1 MCFLASSQNSY
12 PVKLINYI
20 SLYFCFWAILPTTTA
35 QNSIKKFEWGDIPP
49 TDRKMAFYEPEP
61 TADAVVLGAVTKLK
75 VELKD
80 NKPQMTVSVYRRVK
94 LFTDAALT
102 SQNSVEIPFDFA
114 QNQFKVAKIKA
125 QMMDADGNQ
134 LNVDVSEA
142 IETNNRRLVFT
153 GLKPQQILE
162 LSYEMTSDNL
172 ESISNW
178 SFQEATPVRHAELW
192 TTIDVAFEHAFLLQN
207 EKNVR
212 IMLDSKS
219 GAKVFYTDNLAANK
233 PALETF
239 SITTGDQITSVRLQL
254 KSVEL
259 ADKTKKAVV
268 SSWSEL
274 ANRVQKNEGIG
285 LQYTKKSNYE
295 TLWKAV
301 QPLTETA
308 KTEEDK
314 IRIIYNYIN
323 RNVNW
328 DGEWNTTA
336 RTSLDA
342 AFQKKMGN
350 SGELNLMLIACLKE
364 AGFQAFPMLI
374 STRQHGKTNQN
385 TPFLS
390 QFNHLLC
397 YIERSS
403 ATPLL
408 LDAGLAHRPM
418 GLPRVECLNGEGWIV
433 NPQNLQWQSIASK
446 ITARQTLA
454 AFSVTNEG
462 DMKGRFVKTS
472 KDYEAVSER
481 DEQVRRRA
489 LKSIEKLYPGIRID
503 SVTNSNID
511 NASAFFKR
519 NIYCFLSQVAPID
532 SQKMTIK
539 PLWRTGFEVNPLSV
553 VPAHSAFDFPYLIQD
568 LHVFALQMP
577 AGSVIDREPNGE
589 MFELPD
595 KSAGLS
601 LSVTRNADIMQL
613 SLVVK
618 INKLH
623 FEASEYGALKDFF
636 DKIIAK
642 QSELIVIKLA
652 KT

>member
-1 MCFLASSQNSY
+1 
-12 PVKLINYI
+12 VKLINYI
-20 SLYFCFWAILPTTTA
+20 SLSFCLLAIFPTITA
-35 QNSIKKFEWGDIPP
+35 QNPIKKFEWGDISSA
-49 TDRKMAFYEPEP
+49 DRTMTSYDLDP

-75 VELKD
+75 VEFKD

-94 LFTDAALT
+94 LFTNAALA

-114 QNQFKVAKIKA
+114 QNQFKVGKIKA
-125 QMMDADGNQ
+125 QIMNSEGNQ
-134 LNVDVSEA
+134 LNVDVTES
-142 IETNNRRLVFT
+142 NQFSNRRLVFS
-153 GLKPQQILE
+153 GLKAQNILE

-178 SFQEATPVRHAELW
+178 SFQEAIPVRHAELW
-192 TTIDVAFEHAFLLQN
+192 TIVDVAFEHAFLFQN
-207 EKNVR
+207 EKNIR

-219 GAKVFYTDNLAANK
+219 GAKVFSTNDLPAQK
-233 PALETF
+233 PAIDAFT
-239 SITTGDQITSVRLQL
+239 ITTADQITGVRLHL
-254 KSVEL
+254 KSIEL
-259 ADKTKKAVV
+259 ADKTKKPIV

-285 LQYTKKSNYE
+285 QQYSKKTNYD
-295 TLWKAV
+295 TLWKTM
-301 QPLTETA
+301 QPLVKAA
-308 KTEEDK
+308 KTDDDK
-314 IRIIYNYIN
+314 IKIIYDFIN
-323 RNVNW
+323 QNIAW

-336 RTSLDA
+336 RASLNA
-342 AFQKKMGN
+342 IFEKKTAN
-350 SGELNLMLIACLKE
+350 SGELNLMLIACLNE
-364 AGFQAFPMLI
+364 AGFSAFPMLI

-397 YIERSS
+397 YLERSG
-403 ATPLL
+403 TPALL

-418 GLPRVECLNGEGWIV
+418 GLPRVECLNGDGWIA
-433 NPQNLQWQSIASK
+433 NPKNLQWLPISSK

-454 AFSVTNEG
+454 AFSVTHEG

-472 KDYEAVSER
+472 KDQEAISER

-489 LKSIEKLYPGIRID
+489 LKSLEKQYPGIRID
-503 SVTNSNID
+503 SVTNSNTD
-511 NASAFFKR
+511 NASTFFKR

-539 PLWRTGFEVNPLSV
+539 PLWRTGFEVNPLSAI
-553 VPAHSAFDFPYLIQD
+553 PLNSAFDFPYLIQD

-577 AGSVIDREPNGE
+577 AGATVVKNPEPDI
-589 MFELPD
+589 FELPD

-613 SLVVK
+613 SIVVK

-623 FEASEYGALKDFF
+623 FESSEYFALKDFF

-642 QSELIVIKLA
+642 QAETIVLKLG
-652 KT
+652 KN

>member
-1 MCFLASSQNSY
+1 
-12 PVKLINYI
+12 
-20 SLYFCFWAILPTTTA
+20 
-35 QNSIKKFEWGDIPP
+35 
-49 TDRKMAFYEPEP
+49 MAFYEPEP

-178 SFQEATPVRHAELW
+178 SFQEAMPVRHAELW

-285 LQYTKKSNYE
+285 LQYTKKLNYE
-295 TLWKAV
+295 TLWKTV

-308 KTEEDK
+308 KTEDEQIK
-314 IRIIYNYIN
+314 IIYNYIN

-397 YIERSS
+397 YIERSG

-489 LKSIEKLYPGIRID
+489 LKSIEKQYPGIRID

-652 KT
+652 KS